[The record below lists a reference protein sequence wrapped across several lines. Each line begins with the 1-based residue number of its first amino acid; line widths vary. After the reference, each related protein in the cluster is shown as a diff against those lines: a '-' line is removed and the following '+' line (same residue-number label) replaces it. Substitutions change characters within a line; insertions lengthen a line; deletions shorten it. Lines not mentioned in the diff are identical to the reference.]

1 MNFSQTS
8 LCHLYNIQLHLY
20 SIQGY
25 MNHIW
30 MSVLPTNFIFCI
42 CISQYQGICCCICM
56 LVYVW
61 HIWMFRSDQFMSK
74 SAYYFDPKLIL
85 IDMQSSHY
93 KSYNCLS
100 KFLKNKKRKNGVPTC
115 VISYFCLW
123 VCTVDTQHQHQ
134 PIWEEICWPYRA
146 WKWCHIFSFFGH
158 CFRQFRGLKS
168 QEMKYFLKMYQRGS
182 VGMLSYQPYQPFI

>member
-30 MSVLPTNFIFCI
+30 MSVLPTNFTFCI

-61 HIWMFRSDQFMSK
+61 HIWMLRSDQFMST

-123 VCTVDTQHQHQ
+123 FYTVDMYIKCSVQCNVQCNCCGKIVAVLEHQHQ
-134 PIWEEICWPYRA
+134 PIYNVYYT
-146 WKWCHIFSFFGH
+146 FGNV
-158 CFRQFRGLKS
+158 F
-168 QEMKYFLKMYQRGS
+168 
-182 VGMLSYQPYQPFI
+182 